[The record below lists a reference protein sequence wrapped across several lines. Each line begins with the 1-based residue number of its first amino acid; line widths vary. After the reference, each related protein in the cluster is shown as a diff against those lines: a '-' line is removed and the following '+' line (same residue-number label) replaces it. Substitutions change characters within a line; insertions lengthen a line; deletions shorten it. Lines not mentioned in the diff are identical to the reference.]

1 VDAALRV
8 AAESVWEMQVEGR
21 EIEIKLPIGGVEE
34 AKRKLLGAD
43 FQIAKERVFEENTLY
58 DTAATELRQSSRL
71 LRLRQTGNR
80 YKLTYKGTPEPGK
93 HKSREEIETD
103 IADGQAFDAI
113 LARLGYLQVFRY
125 EKFRTEFQRQGS
137 EGTATLDETPIG
149 AYLELEGDPE
159 WIDNTAR
166 TLGYEEKDY
175 ITASYARLFF
185 EWRHRT
191 GATMDNM
198 LFHTVI
204 SGDKGAGD

>member
-1 VDAALRV
+1 M
-8 AAESVWEMQVEGR
+8 SVEGR
-21 EIEIKLPIGGVEE
+21 EIEIKLPSSGVEE
-34 AKRKLLGAD
+34 AERKLRAAG
-43 FQIAKERVFEENTLY
+43 FRIAKERVLEENTLY
-58 DTAATELRQSSRL
+58 DTAATELRHSSRL
-71 LRLRQTGNR
+71 LRLRQIGNT

-103 IADGQAFDAI
+103 IADGRAFDAI

-137 EGTATLDETPIG
+137 EGIATLDETPIG
-149 AYLELEGDPE
+149 TYLELEGDPE

-185 EWRHRT
+185 EWRQRT
-191 GATMDNM
+191 GAALDNM
-198 LFHTVI
+198 LFHNVI
-204 SGDKGAGD
+204 IGDKGAGN